1 MADRIIQTETLTAIG
16 NAIRAK
22 TGGSALITPED
33 MPTEIASISGGGGGS
48 SYEMKLLYETAPT
61 TEQVSA
67 IKVDF
72 TSDMLGYDF
81 YRVALL
87 GRFAKNPYPYVGFNT
102 ETNNRYLNA
111 WSSTSVGSSH
121 FECFLL
127 KAENTYF
134 ASIGASTVAITGNPS
149 YFHARSYSAD
159 GYFNTGFVVQIWGC
173 NYENS

>member
-1 MADRIIQTETLTAIG
+1 MADYLIHDSTLEDIAD
-16 NAIRAK
+16 AIRSK
-22 TGGSALITPED
+22 TGGSSLIAPED

-111 WSSTSVGSSH
+111 WANTSVGSSH
-121 FECFLL
+121 FECFLA
-127 KAENTYF
+127 KAENNYF
-134 ASIGASTVAITGNPS
+134 ASIGANAGAITGNPS